1 MGEAS
6 FGIYK
11 LGELGEASFGILN
24 FRVSQVVRFE
34 LGDGSFKTLNYK
46 PELELLEFEEEFE
59 VDDKACDKWSKDAS
73 EEVMELSKSP

>member
-1 MGEAS
+1 MM
-6 FGIYK
+6 
-11 LGELGEASFGILN
+11 
-24 FRVSQVVRFE
+24 RFE